1 MKIRMGLIAST
12 AIVFLASAAVGW
24 GGTIAINNP
33 SFENPSCGSQ
43 TTTSLACGAPTGWTQ
58 DGNDLA
64 AAFLPASTD
73 VLQAFDG
80 SQYAY
85 TNGGASL
92 DQVLSTTIQANADYE
107 LTIWVANRTNPNM
120 TGFCKLCT
128 FDPQV
133 QLVSATTD
141 TILGT
146 ASGTTPSVGNN
157 WSEWTLFYDAP
168 ASGTPIGENLEII
181 LSSGANQGDY
191 DLVGL
196 TSNVPEPSTFL
207 FAGVGLLGLGFA
219 ARRRRLAR

>member
-1 MKIRMGLIAST
+1 MKIRIGLIAS
-12 AIVFLASAAVGW
+12 AAALFFVSAAVSW

-33 SFENPSCGSQ
+33 SFEMPSCTGPGPV
-43 TTTSLACGAPTGWTQ
+43 ACAAPTGWTQ

-64 AAFLPASTD
+64 AAFLPSTSD
-73 VLQAFDG
+73 MLAFDG

-92 DQVLSTTIQANADYE
+92 DQILSATIQANADYE
-107 LTIWVANRTNPNM
+107 LTIYVANRTNPNT

-146 ASGTTPSVGNN
+146 ASGATPGVGD
-157 WSEWTLFYDAP
+157 WTEWTLSYLAP